1 MKTETSVLPEMSVE
15 QLDVLWD
22 KIYENTAL
30 PEEYE
35 LLDQFLVFIG
45 NDDFLRKKLFN
56 AGVSDYKDFIR
67 RRKSGYDRNIN
78 KATGAAM
85 AVAENF
91 KRYIAGTL
99 WPRYTCPFARCQIQ
113 ASNNGL

>member
-45 NDDFLRKKLFN
+45 NDDFLRKKLF
-56 AGVSDYKDFIR
+56 
-67 RRKSGYDRNIN
+67 
-78 KATGAAM
+78 
-85 AVAENF
+85 
-91 KRYIAGTL
+91 
-99 WPRYTCPFARCQIQ
+99 
-113 ASNNGL
+113 